1 MTQPQCKDACQIMY
15 LQTPL
20 HLTCPSHW
28 MLGKQGSVC
37 HLPRTLVPGEAQG
50 LFSMFSPTDLWMSDR
65 LGSNPS
71 SASRLCGFGRVDQNT
86 YCNFISSSIKW
97 ANSRTSKSR
106 FISCSFTQP
115 AEGQYLGFPGGSAVK
130 NLPAIQETLEM
141 RVWSLG
147 QEDPLEEEVAAY
159 FSVLPGKSHGQ
170 RTGWATVHGV
180 AQSWMLLKWLN
191 THLHSGLIHTRDF
204 LGTQEPPCTEEQKPP
219 QITNLCR

>member
-1 MTQPQCKDACQIMY
+1 MR

-20 HLTCPSHW
+20 HVTCPHW
-28 MLGKQGSVC
+28 MLGKQGSAC
-37 HLPRTLVPGEAQG
+37 HLPQTLIPGEAQG
-50 LFSMFSPTDLWMSDR
+50 FFSTFSWTDLWMSDR

-71 SASRLCGFGRVDQNT
+71 LTASRLCGFGQVNQNT

-97 ANSRTSKSR
+97 ANSRTSTSR
-106 FISCSFTQP
+106 LISCSFTQP

-147 QEDPLEEEVAAY
+147 QEDPLEEEVAAH

-180 AQSWMLLKWLN
+180 AQSWTLLKWLN
-191 THLHSGLIHTRDF
+191 THLHSSLIHTRDL
-204 LGTQEPPCTEEQKPP
+204 LGTQEPPCTEEWKPP